1 MRCNPIRLALCAAA
15 CALGTGMLAGCGGL
29 PWQEISRNV
38 ENSKSLRVGM
48 TKAEVLDVM
57 GEPVS
62 DETYCTPDVWFY
74 YHKTVWA
81 DGLVTEDE
89 CMPLVFEDGKLAGWG
104 NAFYAAYRINRKDHG
119 QEFGLEETEAEPEQ
133 EPAQP

>member
-1 MRCNPIRLALCAAA
+1 MKFSAMRFVLCAVG

-38 ENSKSLRVGM
+38 ENSKSLRIGM
-48 TKAEVLDVM
+48 TKAEVLNVM
-57 GEPVS
+57 GDPVS

-104 NAFYAAYRINRKDHG
+104 NSFYAAYRIDRKDRG
-119 QEFGLEETEAEPEQ
+119 QEFGLEDSEGELPQ
-133 EPAQP
+133 EPPSP